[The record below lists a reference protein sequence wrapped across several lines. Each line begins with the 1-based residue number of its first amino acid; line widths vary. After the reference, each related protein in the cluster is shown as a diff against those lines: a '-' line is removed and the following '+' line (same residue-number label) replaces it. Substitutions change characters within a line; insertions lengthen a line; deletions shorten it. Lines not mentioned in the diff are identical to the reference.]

1 MIATI
6 LILILVYLL
15 ALRGRTGHP
24 LLPELAKWKYA
35 HRGLH
40 GDGVPENSM
49 AGFRDALE
57 NGYGIELDIHLL
69 ADGNLAVIH
78 DASLLRTAGAD
89 VMIEDLSAD
98 DLGKYRLE
106 STNETI
112 PLFSQVLDLFDGKAP
127 LIVELKPANGNHDA
141 LAAQACDMLKD
152 YRGLYCVESF
162 DPRCIRWLM
171 KNRPEIVRGQLA
183 HNSLGEHGNVPFILR
198 FIMTNLLSNFWNRP
212 DFIAYEHVGAGRL
225 PMTLVCGLM
234 GCHAVTWTVRTK
246 EELEAARPHFDTLI
260 CENIPV
266 LFPNGEK
273 CFR

>member
-1 MIATI
+1 MIAAI

-24 LLPELAKWKYA
+24 LLPELAKWQYA

-40 GDGVPENSM
+40 GNGVPENSM

-106 STNETI
+106 GTNETI

-152 YRGLYCVESF
+152 YKGLYCMESF

-183 HNSLGEHGNVPFILR
+183 HNSLGERGNVPFILR

-212 DFIAYEHVGAGRL
+212 DFIAYQFSDRKRL
-225 PMTLVCGLM
+225 SVRLARKLWKIRG
-234 GCHAVTWTVRTK
+234 VTWTLKSQEKFNDAVK
-246 EELEAARPHFDTLI
+246 E
-260 CENIPV
+260 NWIPI
-266 LFPNGEK
+266 FEGFKP
-273 CFR
+273 